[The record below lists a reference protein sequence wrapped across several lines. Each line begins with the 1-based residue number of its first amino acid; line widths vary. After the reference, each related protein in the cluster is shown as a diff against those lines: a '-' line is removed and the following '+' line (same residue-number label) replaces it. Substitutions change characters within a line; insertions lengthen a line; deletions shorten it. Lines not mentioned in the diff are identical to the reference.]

1 MKNAALAN
9 FREIR
14 TAPTILRFTGEKQTT
29 GFERD
34 GSHQKTVDRKSSGSF
49 PAVAKQGLPGSL
61 LKLVVYPHERRENE
75 MQRLQRLSTR
85 TLGPGCQTHMACDQ
99 LTQDLDAGMQRGCCN
114 LKQKTMASIES
125 LKCTSETRFDLMY
138 VVSSLTSIYIQH
150 RFWTVL
156 YEYERGAGIHGT
168 GSGAEADTSQSR
180 RCELN
185 QGRII
190 PWNGERKQ
198 PDVDFLLIY
207 HQYGA
212 GSIPISTIF
221 RGMNIHKSQLFWG
234 SPGVQGFDTLP
245 YHQGTGIQLGMGGSK
260 VTCDVTI
267 RHDSSRHPVQPCG
280 L

>member
-1 MKNAALAN
+1 MKNGALALAN

-29 GFERD
+29 GFEGD
-34 GSHQKTVDRKSSGSF
+34 GSHQKTVDRKSSSSF

-114 LKQKTMASIES
+114 LKQKTMAAIEG

-138 VVSSLTSIYIQH
+138 VVSSLTSIYSNIQH

-168 GSGAEADTSQSR
+168 A
-180 RCELN
+180 
-185 QGRII
+185 
-190 PWNGERKQ
+190 NGCR
-198 PDVDFLLIY
+198 
-207 HQYGA
+207 
-212 GSIPISTIF
+212 
-221 RGMNIHKSQLFWG
+221 
-234 SPGVQGFDTLP
+234 
-245 YHQGTGIQLGMGGSK
+245 
-260 VTCDVTI
+260 
-267 RHDSSRHPVQPCG
+267 SRHFAVPEV
-280 L
+280 